1 MAALLAVL
9 LLELS
14 TGCSRTASAAAPA
27 GTRPNPGLVFI
38 SVLMVV
44 VGVFLLLQVGR
55 VVGRIFALA
64 TQLAQAFASIMLV
77 LAVAAGAVI
86 LAVFALAT

>member
-14 TGCSRTASAAAPA
+14 TGCSRTSAAAPT
-27 GTRPNPGLVFI
+27 GTQPNPGLVFI